1 MTTIQSKGT
10 ALITGASSGI
20 GAIYADRLARRGY
33 DLILVARNR
42 KRLDEVAKRL
52 TEETQRAIE
61 VVAADLNKQP
71 DVARIE
77 SLLREDASITM
88 LVNNAGVGASAPLL
102 DSNIEQMANLITLNV
117 SALTRLVYAAV
128 PGFVARGNGTIIN
141 IASIVALA
149 PELLNGVYGA
159 SKAFVLTLSRS
170 LHHELAGKGL
180 RIQAVLPGAIATD
193 FWDIAGLPIKNLPTG
208 MVMTTGNLVDAAL
221 AGLDL
226 GEVVTIPSLP
236 NVADWETY
244 ESALRALAPGLSLN
258 VPAKRYNMGALDGN
272 SGQAAA

>member
-1 MTTIQSKGT
+1 M
-10 ALITGASSGI
+10 
-20 GAIYADRLARRGY
+20 
-33 DLILVARNR
+33 
-42 KRLDEVAKRL
+42 
-52 TEETQRAIE
+52 
-61 VVAADLNKQP
+61 
-71 DVARIE
+71 
-77 SLLREDASITM
+77 
-88 LVNNAGVGASAPLL
+88 
-102 DSNIEQMANLITLNV
+102 
-117 SALTRLVYAAV
+117 
-128 PGFVARGNGTIIN
+128 
-141 IASIVALA
+141 
-149 PELLNGVYGA
+149 LNGVYGA

-170 LHHELAGKGL
+170 HHELASKGL

-258 VPAKRYNMGALDGN
+258 VPAKRYNIGALDGN
-272 SGQAAA
+272 PGQAAA